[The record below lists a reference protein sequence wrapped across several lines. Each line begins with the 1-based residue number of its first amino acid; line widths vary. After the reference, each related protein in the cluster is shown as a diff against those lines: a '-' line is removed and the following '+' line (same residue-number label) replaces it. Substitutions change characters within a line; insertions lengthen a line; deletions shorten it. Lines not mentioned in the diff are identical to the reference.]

1 MERLNGFNVYGY
13 RLTVKVANQKNGS
26 IGSRTND
33 GIGIKTNKVG
43 GGANMD
49 AAEGSVQGAKV
60 KKVRGHVQDED
71 LWELQKC
78 LVGEM
83 ATVCSVRAIADRLE
97 KWGLNGIKVGRM
109 GGKTFLLS
117 FEDEDLYIMMEDLEW
132 SYLKEIFYS
141 VEVAIVSSGDV
152 DITTPRACG
161 DVRDMEID
169 MDKNEEESFRDFF
182 PEISQEKRPKIVKR
196 SLSDSDLATRWN
208 AATNEARKV
217 LKLGKRLGMGIIG
230 DEQEAVKE
238 IARLEF
244 GEAD

>member
-1 MERLNGFNVYGY
+1 MQRRGVTLFVENIPSRMQWKGLWHLFARHGEVTRTYIARKLSRGGKWFGFVSFGEDSDATRAMESLNGFNVYGY
-13 RLTVKVANQKNGS
+13 RLTVKVANQKNDF

-97 KWGLNGIKVGRM
+97 KWGLNGIKVQRM
-109 GGKTFLLS
+109 GGKDFLTIL
-117 FEDEDLYIMMEDLEW
+117 
-132 SYLKEIFYS
+132 
-141 VEVAIVSSGDV
+141 
-152 DITTPRACG
+152 R
-161 DVRDMEID
+161 R
-169 MDKNEEESFRDFF
+169 
-182 PEISQEKRPKIVKR
+182 
-196 SLSDSDLATRWN
+196 
-208 AATNEARKV
+208 
-217 LKLGKRLGMGIIG
+217 
-230 DEQEAVKE
+230 
-238 IARLEF
+238 
-244 GEAD
+244 